1 MTFLTIFGV
10 TDTCSFRLV
19 LEVETGK
26 ETPESSRLEFLQK
39 FLAHNLGEEW
49 KTVNSCYS
57 KVLVGN
63 CFSCNH
69 EK

>member
-1 MTFLTIFGV
+1 MTFLTILGV

-19 LEVETGK
+19 LEEKTGK

-39 FLAHNLGEEW
+39 FLAHILGEEW
-49 KTVNSCYS
+49 KTVNSYYS

-63 CFSCNH
+63 CFYCNH
-69 EK
+69 KK